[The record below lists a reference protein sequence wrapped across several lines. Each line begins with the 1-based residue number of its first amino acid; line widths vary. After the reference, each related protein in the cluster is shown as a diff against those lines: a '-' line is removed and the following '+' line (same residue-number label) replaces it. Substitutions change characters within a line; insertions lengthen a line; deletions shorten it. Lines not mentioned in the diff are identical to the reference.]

1 MPTRPSPTSVFLSYA
16 SEDAAAAARI
26 CESLRAVGVEVWH
39 DQSTLRGGDAWD
51 TQIKQQ
57 IHDCALFIP
66 VISAHTNA
74 RTEGYFRR
82 EWNLAVRRLLDMAQ
96 DRALLVPVVIDET
109 READARVPEE
119 FLRVHWTRLPAG
131 ETPPAFAER
140 VRQLLELQGAPV
152 SGSHP
157 LVMPVGP
164 VGRVRSN
171 RRMLLAVVAM
181 GAVMVALA
189 IGWAVREWGARDE
202 APSDEPALAPVELP
216 ARNVAVLAFENRG
229 GSDESGILAEGVP
242 ETILHQLG
250 LLPGLTVIAPGSSFA
265 FRDGG
270 EDLRVIGRKLNVR
283 YLLAGSVQAAGNRL
297 RVTSRLVDAQ
307 TGASVWS
314 EQFDPKLEDLFA
326 VQDEIA
332 LAVARALKLTLDAAG
347 AAAAG
352 TRASSTKNYEAYFE
366 FLRGRAL
373 LGNLRM
379 ADLPAAINALEAAL
393 KHDPTFASPY
403 VLLAR
408 ARILQAEKEDAGKQT
423 ERFTTAVASGIDLL
437 NQAIELDPH
446 NGEAYVERGYLNLYF
461 DLAEA
466 DADMRRGL
474 ELAPNYARGY
484 EGLAAILFQSVARRR
499 EALAMIE
506 KARQLDPLELRLD
519 VIKATYLYF
528 GNGDLPQ
535 TSELLGAILER
546 EPLFVPAL
554 VRLAELRW
562 GQGEF
567 ADSVMLAER
576 AVELDPGNDSAW
588 RYMAGGYHALD
599 EPAAA
604 ADAMR
609 HTADPPAVGAVWGF
623 VYLKEW
629 RKAGEAAYAL
639 IAQGPTYFLYELRIA
654 IAIRRHARVTG
665 DYQRAI
671 KTLERWASV
680 AWDGDEP
687 VLQGQLDA
695 GFGVVA
701 LADMLMATGQHKR
714 ARALLEEQLADSE
727 LQIRRYGRGEI
738 WLDGSRAIAFAL
750 LGRPDDAMAM
760 LKRLSELGFQH
771 HEWHQIYE
779 DDPAFESMRTRPDF
793 QQLQERFRAVDA
805 REREQ
810 FLRMRAEGR
819 IPDRSSKSSKGAGT

>member
-16 SEDAAAAARI
+16 SEDAVAAARI

-82 EWNLAVRRLLDMAQ
+82 EWNLAARRLLDMAQ
-96 DRALLVPVVIDET
+96 DTALLVPVVIDET
-109 READARVPEE
+109 REAGARVPEE
-119 FLRVHWTRLPAG
+119 FLRVHWTRLPDG

-140 VRQLLELQGAPV
+140 VRQLLELHGAPD

-157 LVMPVGP
+157 LATPVGT
-164 VGRVRSN
+164 VYGLARSK
-171 RRMLLAVVAM
+171 RQALLAVVAI
-181 GAVMVALA
+181 GAVAAALA
-189 IGWAVREWGARDE
+189 IGWAVREWGARDQ
-202 APSDEPALAPVELP
+202 APPAELALAPVELP

-229 GSDESGILAEGVP
+229 GSEGAGILAQGVP

-314 EQFDPKLEDLFA
+314 AQFDPTLEDLFD
-326 VQDEIA
+326 VQDQIA
-332 LAVARALKLTLDAAG
+332 LAVARALKLTLDTAG
-347 AAAAG
+347 APATGA
-352 TRASSTKNYEAYFE
+352 RASSTKNYDAYFE

-373 LGNLRM
+373 LANVRM
-379 ADLPAAINALEAAL
+379 KDLPAAIKALSAAL
-393 KHDPTFASPY
+393 WHDPTFSSPY

-408 ARILQAEKEDAGKQT
+408 ARVLQAEQEYAGKRT
-423 ERFTTAVASGIDLL
+423 ERFATAVASAIDLL
-437 NQAIELDPH
+437 NQAIELDPQ
-446 NGEAYVERGYLNLYF
+446 NGEAYVERGYLNLF
-461 DLAEA
+461 SDLAEA

-519 VIKATYLYF
+519 VIKATYLYY
-528 GNGDLPQ
+528 GNGDLAKS
-535 TSELLGAILER
+535 SELLGAILER

-554 VRLAELRW
+554 ARLAELRAA
-562 GQGEF
+562 QGEF
-567 ADSVMLAER
+567 ADCVALAEQ
-576 AVELDPGNDSAW
+576 AVELDPGNDHAW
-588 RYMAGGYHALD
+588 RYLAVGYYALD

-609 HTADPPAVGAVWGF
+609 HAAYPPAVGAVWGF
-623 VYLKEW
+623 VHVKEW
-629 RKAGEAAYAL
+629 RKAGEAAYTL
-639 IAQGPTYFLYELRIA
+639 IASGQSYFQDELQVA

-665 DYQRAI
+665 DYRRAI
-671 KTLERWASV
+671 KALESWASV
-680 AWDGDEP
+680 TWDGDEP
-687 VLQGQLDA
+687 VLQGQLDV

-701 LADMLMATGQHKR
+701 LADMLMATGEHKR

-738 WLDGSRAIAFAL
+738 WLNGSRAVAFAL
-750 LGRPDDAMAM
+750 LGRPDEAMAM
-760 LKRLSELGFQH
+760 LKRLSELGFQDH
-771 HEWHQIYE
+771 QWHQIYE
-779 DDPAFESMRTRPDF
+779 DDPAFESLNTRKDF
-793 QQLQERFRAVDA
+793 LQLQERFRVVDA

-810 FLRMRAEGR
+810 YLRMRAEGR
-819 IPDRSSKSSKGAGT
+819 ITDRVSKS